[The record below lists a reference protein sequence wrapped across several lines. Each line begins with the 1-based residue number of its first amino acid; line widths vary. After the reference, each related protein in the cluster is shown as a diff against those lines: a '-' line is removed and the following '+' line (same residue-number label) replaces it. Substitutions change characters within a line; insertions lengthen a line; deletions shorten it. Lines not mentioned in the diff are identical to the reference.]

1 MGRIAFVVAAVLSIF
16 QLSAFAGEEAAGG
29 EALVGRW
36 EVAPGQGEDVWV
48 EFRADGTASVGE
60 GNDPPM
66 EVSYTVDTAIA
77 PMRLELNI
85 GGSIRRSI
93 MEFVTDDQLR
103 ITEPASDY
111 PMSFEEGDALV
122 FVRVGGGATAPAVP
136 VASGAIDS
144 DLLVGSWAA
153 VNEGCDG
160 DRVVMFS
167 NNIVILMEDDGQVT
181 EAVGTWTLEGQT
193 LTFDVIDPTDTL
205 NNVPNRQDHPDM
217 EVFTISNQSPDQFDA
232 GDTDGRSFTIIRCR

>member
-29 EALVGRW
+29 ESLVGRW

-48 EFRADGTASVGE
+48 EFRDDGTASVGE

-66 EVSYTVDTAIA
+66 EVSYTIDTAIT

-93 MEFVTDDQLR
+93 LEFVSDDQLR

-111 PMSFEEGDALV
+111 PVSFAQGDALV

-136 VASGAIDS
+136 VAGGAIDS
-144 DLLVGSWAA
+144 GLLVGSWAA
-153 VNEGCDG
+153 ENEGCG
-160 DRVVMFS
+160 GERVVLFS
-167 NNIVILMEDDGQVT
+167 NNIVVLVESDGRVD

-193 LTFDVIDPTDTL
+193 LTFDVIDPSDTL
-205 NNVPNRQDHPDM
+205 NNAPNRQDDPDM
-217 EVFTISNQSPDQFDA
+217 EVFTISNQTPDRFDA
-232 GDTDGRSFTIIRCR
+232 ADTDGRSFAIIRCR